1 MLILAPSFKNKMLR
15 VMLLLPA
22 RNLDFAKRGVGLNL
36 QIKFVCILT
45 DEGVEGEP
53 QSKAIFV
60 IFWKR

>member
-1 MLILAPSFKNKMLR
+1 
-15 VMLLLPA
+15 MLLLPA

-60 IFWKR
+60 IFWKRWLFKRM